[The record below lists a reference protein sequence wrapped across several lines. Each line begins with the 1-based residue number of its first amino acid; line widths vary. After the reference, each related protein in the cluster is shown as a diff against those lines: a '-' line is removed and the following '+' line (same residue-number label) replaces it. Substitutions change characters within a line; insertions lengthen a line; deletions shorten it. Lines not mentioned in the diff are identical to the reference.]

1 MDSGRSS
8 IVVDP
13 RRFHP
18 VICIRLTSPSPS
30 IPMESHRS
38 IRVCPS
44 STRRRSPSR
53 RCIPRDR
60 PIRIIY
66 SRVNYNRL
74 DRAIRRLEM
83 TSTSE
88 SIDCSRAFFSPRL
101 FVRLRTRPFSS
112 PPTTWLPPRTREQIE
127 ARTCRVETRSW
138 AQEKK
143 KKKKEKKNASRERE
157 KEKDVRMRWE
167 QREGISR
174 RWGEEGSSRTITGDL
189 RMQAISW
196 RLRNYWNTWCP

>member
-1 MDSGRSS
+1 MDSRRSS

-18 VICIRLTSPSPS
+18 VIRIRLTSPSPS

-38 IRVCPS
+38 VRVCPS

-83 TSTSE
+83 TSTSK

-143 KKKKEKKNASRERE
+143 KKEKKERKQRKRER
-157 KEKDVRMRWE
+157 KGRKDEME

-196 RLRNYWNTWCP
+196 RLRNYWNTSCP

>member
-1 MDSGRSS
+1 MDSRRSS

-18 VICIRLTSPSPS
+18 VIRIRLTSPSPS

-38 IRVCPS
+38 VRVCPS

-83 TSTSE
+83 TSTSK

-138 AQEKK
+138 AQEKE
-143 KKKKEKKNASRERE
+143 KKEKKERKQRKRER
-157 KEKDVRMRWE
+157 KGRKDEME

-174 RWGEEGSSRTITGDL
+174 RWGEEGSSRTITGNL

-196 RLRNYWNTWCP
+196 RLRNYWNTSCP

>member
-1 MDSGRSS
+1 MDSRRSS

-18 VICIRLTSPSPS
+18 VIRIRLTSPSPS

-38 IRVCPS
+38 VRVCPS

-83 TSTSE
+83 TSTSK

-143 KKKKEKKNASRERE
+143 KKEKKERKQRKRERE
-157 KEKDVRMRWE
+157 GRKDEME

-196 RLRNYWNTWCP
+196 RLRNYWNTSCP

>member
-1 MDSGRSS
+1 MDSRRSS

-18 VICIRLTSPSPS
+18 VTCIRLTSPSPS

-83 TSTSE
+83 TSTSK

-143 KKKKEKKNASRERE
+143 KERKQRKRER
-157 KEKDVRMRWE
+157 KGRKDEME

-196 RLRNYWNTWCP
+196 RLRNYWNTSCP